1 MGVIL
6 ICFDTSIIAI
16 KKVTKLRVRISKSTI
31 KSIFMVFPSGL
42 RRVYLKPEGKPM
54 KIDFIVVLEI
64 LTLSLVT
71 FLIAIIE
78 VSKHIK
84 ITPTAKMHWLSC

>member
-1 MGVIL
+1 
-6 ICFDTSIIAI
+6 
-16 KKVTKLRVRISKSTI
+16 
-31 KSIFMVFPSGL
+31 
-42 RRVYLKPEGKPM
+42 M
-54 KIDFIVVLEI
+54 KIDFIVDLEI

-84 ITPTAKMHWLSC
+84 ITPTAKMHWLSCQYNQVIVGYIRLCEHYNRSFINRDNSAFVLLIVTSYPKGFTTCYN